1 MNKASTA
8 TNRQMAKKNHCQS
21 PQTVSPALTLCGRR
35 RGIIRSLRY
44 GYAFF
49 LIMLFTGATAHAATL
64 GVAQDGTQPYTSIQT
79 AIDAST
85 HGDIVLVYPGR
96 YFENVQFNGKNIT
109 LGSLELITGNRE
121 YMYSTIIDGNQNGPV
136 VSTTIA
142 ETNISLRGFTITNG
156 TGVYN
161 AAYDM
166 TLGGGVVVSQMT
178 GQRTFNITNCQITG
192 NRATKGGGFWGG
204 ACYLTL
210 SGVSIHDNYA
220 STGGGIYFNG
230 NITANYNSIYDPIN
244 RCNIFSN
251 YAATGS
257 DLFYYNINS
266 VHVIVDTFTVV
277 NPWNFYATAI
287 PGNTSI
293 SNPYTFDIQH
303 TVHEELNHD
312 LYVAPWGDD
321 ANSGMSASEP
331 MRSVFMAMYRIACDS
346 LAPKSVYVAD
356 GVYSSSLN
364 GQIFPIPVKSFTNLV
379 GESRDGTI
387 LDAEGQSDTCD
398 LPAHSQ
404 GLSIKCVTLRNGKLG
419 IAANN
424 LSNSE
429 VSDVTIREAHD
440 IMAVAGFI
448 NSRSSDNISLKNV
461 LITNVTS
468 PLFARGVYLPECT
481 GTISLSDV
489 TISHCTGNDNMM
501 VFDALTLDESDFVI
515 EGCSFHDNMN
525 NSPDVFNTIMQIGP
539 FGDYGTRLRIE
550 MRNSAFYNN
559 YQAMPAQMGMARAL
573 NDTLF
578 IENCTFAGNTGGSG
592 AVMVQGTSVLT
603 NNIFHNPAMST
614 QVWIPNHTSS
624 GINSHT
630 TLRYN
635 NILGGTSGVYN
646 ATSAN
651 PLIWGPGNTSFDPL
665 FSMEENP
672 PYTLSSISP
681 LIDTGWQN
689 ASGLAEP
696 GLDAGG
702 NERLWDG
709 DGDGLAMIDK
719 GAYEYQP
726 LFAPQN
732 LSAELWQNSVLLNW
746 EMPAAD
752 RGLSGYRVFRDN
764 LAYADVAGA
773 ENTCFR
779 EHISQADTLVYQV
792 AALYGNVESA
802 LSDSVVVIILTSE
815 NAEELA
821 PALTKLS
828 VVPNPFRSSV
838 TVQVESDR
846 QANASLGVYN
856 LRGQLVKSLHQGTLN
871 QGESSFIWDGRD
883 AHGKEVSAGLYL
895 LCLDSVVEK
904 HTAKLVHIK

>member
-1 MNKASTA
+1 
-8 TNRQMAKKNHCQS
+8 MAKKNHCQS
-21 PQTVSPALTLCGRR
+21 PLTVSPALTLCGMR
-35 RGIIRSLRY
+35 RGIMRLLWCRC
-44 GYAFF
+44 AFLLLM
-49 LIMLFTGATAHAATL
+49 LITGATAHAATL

-96 YFENVQFNGKNIT
+96 YFENVRFNGKNIT

-121 YMYSTIIDGNQNGPV
+121 YIYSTIIDGNQSGPV

-161 AAYDM
+161 EAYDM

-192 NRATKGGGFWGG
+192 NRATNGGGFWGG
-204 ACYLTL
+204 GCYLTL

-220 STGGGIYFNG
+220 STGGGIYFSG
-230 NITANYNSIYDPIN
+230 NITADYNSIYDPDN
-244 RCNIFSN
+244 RCSIFSN
-251 YAATGS
+251 YAANGS
-257 DLFYYNINS
+257 DLYYYDINS
-266 VHVIVDTFTVV
+266 VHVIVDTFTVA

-287 PGNTSI
+287 PGNPSI

-321 ANSGMSASEP
+321 ANSGLSASEP
-331 MRSVFMAMYRIACDS
+331 MSSAFMAMYRIASDS
-346 LAPKSVYVAD
+346 NDPKTVHVAN
-356 GVYSSSLN
+356 GVYSPSLN
-364 GQIFPIPVKSFTNLV
+364 GQLFPVPVKSHTRLI

-387 LDAEGQSDTCD
+387 LDADSNSNVITIPTHTQESSVRN
-398 LPAHSQ
+398 L
-404 GLSIKCVTLRNGKLG
+404 ILRNGKIGLS
-419 IAANN
+419 ANY
-424 LSNSE
+424 SNS
-429 VSDVTIREAHD
+429 
-440 IMAVAGFI
+440 
-448 NSRSSDNISLKNV
+448 SSVDNIHVLDMHDVQGNSGIRHYGAQGCNMMNDV
-461 LITNVTS
+461 LISNVVS
-468 PLFARGVYLPECT
+468 PDVSGVFLGYLSGRAILNNIEIKNSEGNQRLMAFDILTRSECD
-481 GTISLSDV
+481 IIID
-489 TISHCTGNDNMM
+489 
-501 VFDALTLDESDFVI
+501 
-515 EGCSFHDNMN
+515 GCNIHN
-525 NSPDVFNTIMQIGP
+525 NYNYSPDVFNTMFQIAP
-539 FGDYGTRLRIE
+539 FSSYGTRLRIE
-550 MRNSAFYNN
+550 MRNSAFYDN

-672 PYTLSSISP
+672 PYTLSSMSP

-709 DGDGLAMIDK
+709 DGDGLAVIDK

-746 EMPAAD
+746 EMPAYD
-752 RGLSGYRVFRDN
+752 RGLSGYRIFRDY
-764 LAYADVAGA
+764 LPYADVEGAG
-773 ENTCFR
+773 NTCFR
-779 EHISQADTLVYQV
+779 EHLSQADTLVYQV

-828 VVPNPFRSSV
+828 AVPNPFRSSV
-838 TVQVESDR
+838 TVKVESDR

-856 LRGQLVKSLHQGTLN
+856 LRGQLVKCLHQGALE
-871 QGESSFIWDGRD
+871 QGENSFNWDGRD
-883 AHGKEVSAGLYL
+883 ARGKEVSAGLYL
-895 LCLDSVVEK
+895 LCLDSGGKK
-904 HTAKLVHIK
+904 HTARLVNIK